1 MVLRHMIL
9 LAESATG
16 QEHVAE
22 VGEFAGG
29 PGARPSVPCPAGQ
42 GPNVRTTKLGQEVWQ
57 KKLHVV
63 EQAEE

>member
-29 PGARPSVPCPAGQ
+29 PGARPSVLRPAGQ
-42 GPNVRTTKLGQEVWQ
+42 GPIARTTT
-57 KKLHVV
+57 
-63 EQAEE
+63 ATRTTAAT

>member
-29 PGARPSVPCPAGQ
+29 PGARPSVPRPAGQ
-42 GPNVRTTKLGQEVWQ
+42 GPIARTTT
-57 KKLHVV
+57 
-63 EQAEE
+63 ATRTTAAT